1 MNTTRMISFLVT
13 LSLVLCFSPLTAQP
27 EKKPDAGA
35 EAPEKEPEATPAPTN
50 SVTLAPKEI
59 DKLAKLLGEYEELLT
74 SANSSGKPQTVRKA
88 QKAKQQLMEYLETIR
103 KSEREPLKAV
113 TSWWSVF
120 SSERYNR
127 FPGRSGRLMNQKM
140 VWNWMGKARKVVY
153 HLVVPSTYRS
163 KTPGSVVLCLHPR
176 VKKFDGEQYVRQ
188 FWAEKDLSSGP
199 IVLAPDFPDDAEKD
213 VRWSDRKMLYA
224 SMGVLGM
231 EVIRDYNIDWNGL
244 FLDGYQEG
252 GTEAWRLASQ
262 LADNFAGVIIRGALP
277 PDDIRFEDFVNTPF
291 LLVGVPDAELDPDKA
306 RALAKKMKAV
316 GVDVTVA
323 ELSEAP
329 KPRRE
334 RDAFKEINAVLV
346 EFLKKTRN
354 PYPARINWSVKENN
368 TRRCFY
374 VRSKG
379 EVEAEAG
386 SDLREKL
393 RDKLRERKAD
403 AAGGEKKADDAGG
416 EKKADDAGGEK
427 KADDAGGEKKAD
439 DAAKV
444 EPKDVLP
451 PTFQVTVDREN
462 NKLKIQCH
470 RIQGFQVFLN
480 DLILDLDKDVTFE
493 VNGKIV
499 FNGRPER
506 SFAEMLDQVTGSGD
520 WTRVFP
526 WSHNIKIDLPASKP
540 SPDVDAKQEKAEEP
554 GPADSPPRKK

>member
-1 MNTTRMISFLVT
+1 MNTTRMISFLVP
-13 LSLVLCFSPLTAQP
+13 LSLFLCFAPLTAQP

-35 EAPEKEPEATPAPTN
+35 EAPEKKPEATPAPANT
-50 SVTLAPKEI
+50 VTLTPKEI
-59 DKLAKLLGEYEELLT
+59 DKLAKLLGEYEELVMI
-74 SANSSGKPQTVRKA
+74 ANNNGRPQAVRKA

-103 KSEREPLKAV
+103 KSGREPLKAV

-120 SSERYNR
+120 SSEKYKK

-188 FWAEKDLSSGP
+188 FWAEKELSSGP

-213 VRWSDRKMLYA
+213 ARWSDRKMLYA

-244 FLDGYQEG
+244 FLDGYQDG

-306 RALAKKMKAV
+306 RALAEKMKAV

-329 KPRRE
+329 KSRRE
-334 RDAFKEINAVLV
+334 RDAFKEINGVLV

-354 PYPARINWSVKENN
+354 PYPGRINWSVKENN

-386 SDLREKL
+386 SGQQE
-393 RDKLRERKAD
+393 EKAD
-403 AAGGEKKADDAGG
+403 AADGEKKPDTAGGEKKADAADGEKKPDTAGG
-416 EKKADDAGGEK
+416 EKKAD
-427 KADDAGGEKKAD
+427 
-439 DAAKV
+439 AAKV
-444 EPKDVLP
+444 EPKNVLP
-451 PTFQVTVDREN
+451 PNFQVTVDREN

-493 VNGKIV
+493 VNDKVV

-506 SFAEMLDQVTGSGD
+506 SFDEMLDQVRGSGD

-526 WSHNIKIDLPASKP
+526 WSQNIKVDLPARKP
-540 SPDVDAKQEKAEEP
+540 SSDADTEQEKAGADKTGKKAEEP
-554 GPADSPPRKK
+554 RPADSPKK